1 MRLLD
6 PSRTADLACSY
17 FIHLLTSFSCEP
29 ELSGDRRSSESV
41 LVSDPNEFQT
51 ESDKPFS
58 DKKQGTDLQSAT
70 NTAADLPE
78 EFVLTPEIVEEEAI
92 RGDFVLR
99 WAAILLAVLLGCTVI
114 SETKTLVHVKAGQNL
129 VANNF
134 LPDGTDPFAYT
145 TEGRTWRNQSWLFD
159 LALAGVYG
167 LGGAIGL
174 SVFKAFLSGVVIWCV
189 VTISR
194 PRTPT
199 WWTAIAAVVGLV
211 ALIPF
216 LTATSELITLLGCGL
231 LLRLFIGW
239 RYQEKKIFNWKIAVL
254 FLLWA
259 NSDPRMFLGLLLLL
273 LLAVGEML
281 RRKPSESAPIIPSGV
296 LWQTVG
302 VAFVASLLNPF
313 GWNVW
318 LSAME
323 VYSVSDPLMREYY
336 AGTSFESQIT
346 NFPIWYET
354 YWQSLTIPFVAGLTV
369 GGLILAV
376 LFLNYDK
383 LVPGELFSALVFAGL
398 AAVTLRELGPAV
410 IVGVVFVSLNGQ
422 DWYRSSFS
430 QEYRVNQWE
439 MMFSRGGRALTV
451 LSFMAV
457 AWLGM
462 TGRLYE
468 GSDRT
473 IGFGFENQLEN
484 AVAGLTEDL
493 KDDFDNKPFNFTLKQ
508 GDILIWADQRVF
520 IDSRLALFRGTETDV
535 AASEPSQLDL
545 IAVHDQTRA
554 AMRRSSTQEEALK
567 NRETWRAAFAKFEI
581 THAQPRIVGRSP
593 DYLTYTDLMLNPEFN
608 LTKLTPT
615 VAVFYRTNLGDE
627 TLQAYVDQDK
637 YREFLLANRINFLDE
652 AFGEKTAVSES
663 LERGVFPQPESAYVS
678 YLTAG
683 REKIPTPLVLSQ
695 HYLQHIQQSVAGA
708 YQIDFRVQLAFAY
721 LAIRNANLALA
732 ENPDSS
738 LGFLTLGKTYYDL
751 GLLEARFCEANGIPY
766 DINFRFLQAHM
777 AYHQALIGD
786 PQNLIALMD
795 LHEIALARQRPE
807 PALKL
812 IDRILNIEGDVFND
826 EQRSQLENTRDQLQ
840 ARVDALYEQGQK
852 QIDLGV
858 DPLQVAAALGT
869 RGCPYRAL
877 EMFELSEAD
886 IPPNSQPKFFQ
897 GIFELETGQVE
908 AAYNTLLTLEPMFAQ
923 MGILDGYRYACWA
936 ALGHADYKNAL
947 ELNETE
953 TMSRQQ
959 QGVQQALFNTI
970 PMTTDIEI
978 YSSTRMQGWQQFEF
992 AVQSDVVRN
1001 LWEQSTYMLEQGKN
1015 EDAEMLLTRALEI
1028 SPDSTYRPLI
1038 QAYLSCVGEE
1048 LQYPISPSDNIP
1060 IDGDIVPQET
1070 AGTEDTPTEE

>member
-1 MRLLD
+1 
-6 PSRTADLACSY
+6 
-17 FIHLLTSFSCEP
+17 LTSYLGEP
-29 ELSGDRRSSESV
+29 EFPGDRRFSESV
-41 LVSDPNEFQT
+41 PVSDPNETQP
-51 ESDKPFS
+51 ESDTPAPE
-58 DKKQGTDLQSAT
+58 KKQGTEFTSAT
-70 NTAADLPE
+70 TTSSDLPE
-78 EFVLTPEIVEEEAI
+78 EFELTPELVEEEAI

-99 WAAILLAVLLGCTVI
+99 WAAVLLAVLLGCTVI

-129 VANNF
+129 VANSF
-134 LPDGTDPFAYT
+134 VPDGSDPFAYT
-145 TEGRTWRNQSWLFD
+145 TEGRVWRNQSWLFD

-199 WWTAIAAVVGLV
+199 WWTAITAVVGLV

-216 LTATSELITLLGCGL
+216 LTATSELVTLLGCGL
-231 LLRLFIGW
+231 LLRLFVGW
-239 RYQEKKIFNWKIAVL
+239 RYHKEKSFNWKITVL

-259 NSDPRMFLGLLLLL
+259 NADPRMFLGLLLLL

-281 RRKPSESAPIIPSGV
+281 RRKPSENAPIIPSGV

-302 VAFVASLLNPF
+302 AAFVVSLLNPF

-318 LSAME
+318 LSA
-323 VYSVSDPLMREYY
+323 VDLYSVSDPLLREYY
-336 AGTSFESQIT
+336 TGTSFESQIT
-346 NFPIWYET
+346 NFPIWSEL
-354 YWQSLTIPFVAGLTV
+354 YWQSLTIPFVAGLSV
-369 GGLILAV
+369 GGLILAA

-383 LVPGELFSALVFAGL
+383 LVPGEVLSALVFAGL
-398 AAVTLRELGPAV
+398 AAITLRELGPAI
-410 IVGVVFVSLNGQ
+410 IVGVVFISLNCQ

-439 MMFSRGGRALTV
+439 LLFSRGGRALTV

-462 TGRLYE
+462 TGRLYK

-473 IGFGFENQLEN
+473 IGFGFENQLKN
-484 AVAGLTEDL
+484 AVSGLTDDL
-493 KDDFDNKPFNFTLKQ
+493 KDEYDNKPFNFTLKQ
-508 GDILIWADQRVF
+508 GDILIWANQRVF
-520 IDSRLALFRGTETDV
+520 IDSRLALFDGTETDV
-535 AASEPSQLDL
+535 TTSEPSQLDL

-554 AMRRSSTQEEALK
+554 AMRRSSTREEALK

-627 TLQAYVDQDK
+627 TLLAYVDQGK

-683 REKIPTPLVLSQ
+683 REKIPTPLVLSR

-708 YQIDFRVQLAFAY
+708 YQIDFRAQLAFAY
-721 LAIRNANLALA
+721 LSIRNANLALA

-738 LGFLTLGKTYYDL
+738 LAFLTLGKTYYNL
-751 GLLEARFCEANGIPY
+751 GLLEARFCEANGIRY

-777 AYHQALIGD
+777 AYHQALVGD
-786 PQNLIALMD
+786 PQNFTALLD
-795 LHEIALARQRPE
+795 LQEIAISRQRPE

-812 IDRILNIEGDVFND
+812 IERILAIEGDLFND
-826 EQRSQLENTRDQLQ
+826 EQMSQLEKTREQLQ
-840 ARVDALYEQGQK
+840 IQVDSLYEQGQK

-953 TMSRQQ
+953 TTSRQK
-959 QGVQQALFNTI
+959 QGVQQVLLNTI

-978 YSSTRMQGWQQFEF
+978 YSSTRIQSWQQFEF
-992 AVQSDVVRN
+992 GVQADVVRN

-1015 EDAEMLLTRALEI
+1015 ADAEKLLMRALEV
-1028 SPDSTYRPLI
+1028 SPDSAYRPLI
-1038 QAYLSCVGEE
+1038 QAYLSCVSEE
-1048 LQYPISPSDNIP
+1048 PQFPISPSDMIP
-1060 IDGDIVPQET
+1060 VDGEIVPQET
-1070 AGTEDTPTEE
+1070 AKNEGEPTEE